1 MAKGQGKFGK
11 FISYILILMIVIGAI
26 GFLAYFTDGFTGDF
40 KTFSVEVNGKHITT
54 SASGFSTTIKE
65 PLEVKVKY
73 TFAGKETSGY
83 SLKVIPNVIAGK
95 DFDFKLDDDVYSF
108 QGETDLSDGFEV
120 EYREDSFTLKP
131 KGGLTEILQ
140 AVYPN
145 NVVED
150 CRKHSYENMFTLV
163 VSSYDGAQSIY
174 VHFSVPEIPTGITL
188 NQEVIVF

>member
-26 GFLAYFTDGFTGDF
+26 GFLAYFTNGFTEDI
-40 KTFSVEVNGKHITT
+40 KTFSVECNGKHITT
-54 SASGFSTTIKE
+54 SASGFSTTMKN

-73 TFAGKETSGY
+73 TLSSKETSGY
-83 SLKVIPNVIAGK
+83 SLKIVPNAIAGK

-108 QGETDLSDGFEV
+108 QSETDLTDGFEV
-120 EYREDSFTLKP
+120 EYKEDSFIFKP

-150 CRKHSYENMFTLV
+150 CRRYSYENMFTLIV
-163 VSSYDGAQSIY
+163 TSYDGSQSVY
-174 VHFSVPEIPTGITL
+174 LHFSVPEIPTGVTL
-188 NQEVIVF
+188 SQEVIVF

>member
-11 FISYILILMIVIGAI
+11 FISYILILMVVIGAI
-26 GFLAYFTDGFTGDF
+26 GFLAYFTNGFTEDF
-40 KTFSVEVNGKHITT
+40 KTFSVECNGKNITT
-54 SASGFSTTIKE
+54 SASGFSTTVQN

-73 TFAGKETSGY
+73 ALSNNETSGY
-83 SLKVIPNVIAGK
+83 SLKIVPNAIAGK

-108 QGETDLSDGFEV
+108 QAETDLTDGFDI
-120 EYREDSFTLKP
+120 EYKEDSFIIKP

-150 CRKHSYENMFTLV
+150 CRKYSYENMFTLIV
-163 VSSYDGAQSIY
+163 TSYDGSQSVY
-174 VHFSVPEIPTGITL
+174 LHFSVPEIPTGVTL
-188 NQEVIVF
+188 SQEVIVF